1 MFINGTPTYSRNGEK
16 QSTGL
21 LSGRVAR
28 DGELLTTQS
37 GKEIGFASV
46 PAYSKQDGTTVWLTV
61 KGWGHWARVVAS
73 ARKGDSLFAVGR
85 IDSREYNGK
94 TYNDLVADYVFVSRA
109 SDPAPAPAPAARPG
123 VNVSAA
129 DFAEIDEEDGELPF

>member
-1 MFINGTPTYSRNGEK
+1 MFVPGTPTYSKNGEK
-16 QSTGL
+16 QTTGL
-21 LSGRVAR
+21 LAGRVAR

-37 GKEIGFASV
+37 GKEIGSASV
-46 PAYSKQDGTTVWLTV
+46 PAYNQKDGTTAWLTV

-73 ARKGDSLFAVGR
+73 ARKGDSLLAVGR

-94 TYNDLVADYVFVSRA
+94 IYNDLVADYVFISR
-109 SDPAPAPAPAARPG
+109 SGGQPAAASTSG

-129 DFAEIDEEDGELPF
+129 DFGEVEDDGDLPF